1 MSRPGLPSAP
11 ELAALG
17 VRRLSAGA
25 SISIA
30 TMDCLAGLADSF
42 LHGEGKQVSGKAL
55 DYGAINKLFD
65 GIEARQ
71 H

>member
-1 MSRPGLPSAP
+1 
-11 ELAALG
+11 

-30 TMDCLAGLADSF
+30 TLDCVAGLTDSF
-42 LHGEGKQVSGKAL
+42 LHGDGKQVPGKAL